1 MTNQNIYLD
10 LNVLQT
16 VPASNL
22 NRDDTGAPKT
32 ALYGGVTRSRVSS
45 QSWKRA
51 MRTGFH
57 ADGVQTGSLTK
68 DVLRLLVDQMT
79 ALNLSQEEAE
89 EKGEAFFKIIGVDL
103 DKTKKNKA
111 LMFISPGQIEKLAQF
126 VAGNDIVPYAV
137 EQKKLSAPDKKI
149 KASLKK
155 EITSIFGEDHSLDL
169 ALFGR
174 MVAQNPELN
183 VDASAQVAHA
193 LSTHEIV
200 PEFDYF
206 TAVDD
211 EQGEDQSGSAMIGT
225 IEFNSS
231 TLYRYANIN
240 ISELVHNLGD
250 TDLTIDGAV
259 EFIKQF
265 LLSMPTGKQ
274 NTFANRTLPNYV
286 MVSVRQDTPVNLVS
300 AFETPVKSRDGYV
313 AESINRLDAEYVS
326 AQQFVDRPLLTVVL
340 GADNFDWTNQTE
352 VSSAANLND
361 LLASVK
367 DSLAK
372 VVQDE
377 DLNN

>member
-1 MTNQNIYLD
+1 M
-10 LNVLQT
+10 
-16 VPASNL
+16 P
-22 NRDDTGAPKT
+22 T
-32 ALYGGVTRSRVSS
+32 A
-45 QSWKRA
+45 
-51 MRTGFH
+51 
-57 ADGVQTGSLTK
+57 SLTK
-68 DVLRLLVDQMT
+68 DTFKLLVDKLLEVDSSLD
-79 ALNLSQEEAE
+79 AEAAAQ
-89 EKGEAFFKIIGVDL
+89 KATDVFAAAKVKL
-103 DKTKKNKA
+103 DKDNKTKA
-111 LMFISPGQIEKLAQF
+111 LMFVSPGQIEKIAQF
-126 VAGNDIVPYAV
+126 ATDNDSLDSK
-137 EQKKLSAPDKKI
+137 ELQKVFKNDQ
-149 KASLKK
+149 
-155 EITSIFGEDHSLDL
+155 SLDL

-174 MVAQNPELN
+174 MVADNPELN

-286 MVSVRQDTPVNLVS
+286 MISVRQDTPVNLVS

-313 AESINRLDAEYVS
+313 TESINRLDDEYVS

-372 VVQDE
+372 AVQDE
-377 DLNN
+377 DIND